1 MKESTEVQE
10 FLNSNFEAEQLGK
23 FDSYANLWFIAYGVA
38 SLIFAILPTD
48 NIALNVNLG
57 FANFVVSGVLN
68 LAYEVAKHY
77 ERIDL
82 RIALFRWLRWYTLM
96 LISALVAVFGWFI
109 VYAGFLQ
116 YLNLPGFAG
125 QIIIF
130 FAFSAAIFL
139 LFQFPVKWLGHRFL
153 ESIRRMLKEDNKL
166 IIEVATGF
174 TPTGLL
180 SQINLFLVNSF
191 IFLAIL
197 EGNPFYTSMMPGIVS
212 QPFAWIAVVV
222 MLPIV
227 LPFVYKNTISEQA
240 NMIRQ
245 IKIKASNSN
254 GDG

>member
-1 MKESTEVQE
+1 MKDSTKVQE
-10 FLNSNFEAEQLGK
+10 FLNSNFEPKQLGK
-23 FDSYANLWFIAYGVA
+23 FDSYANLWFVAYGVA

-96 LISALVAVFGWFI
+96 LFSALFAVFGWW
-109 VYAGFLQ
+109 VAYEGFLQ
-116 YLNLPGFAG
+116 HLGLSEPAG
-125 QIIIF
+125 LIVTF
-130 FAFSAAIFL
+130 TVFSAAIFL

-153 ESIRRMLKEDNKL
+153 ESIHRMLKEDNKL

-197 EGNPFYTSMMPGIVS
+197 EGNPFYTSMIPGIVS
-212 QPFAWIAVVV
+212 QPFVWVAVVV

-227 LPFVYKNTISEQA
+227 LPLVYKNTISEQA

-245 IKIKASNSN
+245 IKIKESNNN